1 MIEKI
6 KVFYFNSI
14 KRRVI
19 VTIVLTHV
27 ILMGIFVY
35 DLINEQQKFLKKQS
49 FEQLKSLTK
58 SVAQN
63 SVSWILSNDYV
74 GLEELIDSI
83 SKYPNLEYAMILNKE
98 GKIIA
103 HTDLE
108 YVNMYLSDELSVA
121 FLFSKKIEPILLIQ
135 NKKIIDYITPI
146 FRDEQHIG
154 WARIAINQDKI
165 SQNLQ
170 TILYEGVLFI
180 LIAIVTGYLFA
191 YFLAT
196 NITKDLYSLIKIA
209 TQTATGNRNKRVNL
223 NRKDELGILGNEI
236 NRMLD
241 IMERN
246 EKELEISNKEL
257 EKDIVK
263 LEFMDNK
270 LTQLNRDLEKKVEEK
285 TFELKKLNENLKKE
299 IQEEVEQNRQKDNML
314 FQQSKMASMGE
325 MIENIAHQWR
335 QPLSLISTSASG
347 IKINKE
353 YGTLS
358 DELLDEAVDNIMNGT
373 KFLSNTIDDF
383 RDFYK
388 VDKTKERFNIKE
400 VLDKTLKLTSSR
412 FTNRAIKVIKD
423 CEELYILGFENE
435 LIQVFINILNNARD
449 QLENFS
455 HDERF
460 IFISVKKD
468 ENRAVISIKDNAGGI
483 KEEII
488 NRIFEPYF
496 TTKHQAKGTG
506 IGLYMTEE
514 IIEKHMFGNLLIQNV
529 DVIYEEKNYKGAEV
543 IIELNNNHSA

>member
-246 EKELEISNKEL
+246 EKELKISNKEL

-496 TTKHQAKGTG
+496 TTKGSDKGTG
-506 IGLYMTEE
+506 IGLFMSKE
-514 IIEKHMFGNLLIQNV
+514 IIEKHFYGEIFAKNETLIYNKK
-529 DVIYEEKNYKGAEV
+529 EYKGANF
-543 IIELNNNHSA
+543 IIYLPL

>member
-63 SVSWILSNDYV
+63 SVSWILPNDYV

-223 NRKDELGILGNEI
+223 NRK
-236 NRMLD
+236 
-241 IMERN
+241 
-246 EKELEISNKEL
+246 
-257 EKDIVK
+257 
-263 LEFMDNK
+263 
-270 LTQLNRDLEKKVEEK
+270 
-285 TFELKKLNENLKKE
+285 
-299 IQEEVEQNRQKDNML
+299 
-314 FQQSKMASMGE
+314 
-325 MIENIAHQWR
+325 
-335 QPLSLISTSASG
+335 
-347 IKINKE
+347 
-353 YGTLS
+353 
-358 DELLDEAVDNIMNGT
+358 
-373 KFLSNTIDDF
+373 
-383 RDFYK
+383 
-388 VDKTKERFNIKE
+388 
-400 VLDKTLKLTSSR
+400 
-412 FTNRAIKVIKD
+412 
-423 CEELYILGFENE
+423 
-435 LIQVFINILNNARD
+435 
-449 QLENFS
+449 
-455 HDERF
+455 
-460 IFISVKKD
+460 
-468 ENRAVISIKDNAGGI
+468 
-483 KEEII
+483 
-488 NRIFEPYF
+488 
-496 TTKHQAKGTG
+496 
-506 IGLYMTEE
+506 
-514 IIEKHMFGNLLIQNV
+514 NV
-529 DVIYEEKNYKGAEV
+529 
-543 IIELNNNHSA
+543 S

>member
-496 TTKHQAKGTG
+496 TTKGSDKGTG
-506 IGLYMTEE
+506 IGLFMSKE
-514 IIEKHMFGNLLIQNV
+514 IIEKHFYGEIFAKNETLIYNKK
-529 DVIYEEKNYKGAEV
+529 EYKGANF
-543 IIELNNNHSA
+543 IIYLPL

>member
-1 MIEKI
+1 MLH
-6 KVFYFNSI
+6 FYF
-14 KRRVI
+14 
-19 VTIVLTHV
+19 
-27 ILMGIFVY
+27 
-35 DLINEQQKFLKKQS
+35 Q
-49 FEQLKSLTK
+49 
-58 SVAQN
+58 
-63 SVSWILSNDYV
+63 
-74 GLEELIDSI
+74 
-83 SKYPNLEYAMILNKE
+83 
-98 GKIIA
+98 
-103 HTDLE
+103 
-108 YVNMYLSDELSVA
+108 
-121 FLFSKKIEPILLIQ
+121 KKIEPILLIQ

-496 TTKHQAKGTG
+496 TTKGSDKGTG
-506 IGLYMTEE
+506 IGLFMSKE
-514 IIEKHMFGNLLIQNV
+514 IIEKHFYGEIFAKNETLIYNKK
-529 DVIYEEKNYKGAEV
+529 EYKGANF
-543 IIELNNNHSA
+543 IIYLPL

>member
-1 MIEKI
+1 M
-6 KVFYFNSI
+6 
-14 KRRVI
+14 
-19 VTIVLTHV
+19 L
-27 ILMGIFVY
+27 
-35 DLINEQQKFLKKQS
+35 D
-49 FEQLKSLTK
+49 
-58 SVAQN
+58 
-63 SVSWILSNDYV
+63 
-74 GLEELIDSI
+74 
-83 SKYPNLEYAMILNKE
+83 
-98 GKIIA
+98 
-103 HTDLE
+103 
-108 YVNMYLSDELSVA
+108 
-121 FLFSKKIEPILLIQ
+121 KIE
-135 NKKIIDYITPI
+135 
-146 FRDEQHIG
+146 E
-154 WARIAINQDKI
+154 
-165 SQNLQ
+165 
-170 TILYEGVLFI
+170 
-180 LIAIVTGYLFA
+180 
-191 YFLAT
+191 
-196 NITKDLYSLIKIA
+196 
-209 TQTATGNRNKRVNL
+209 
-223 NRKDELGILGNEI
+223 
-236 NRMLD
+236 
-241 IMERN
+241 N

-496 TTKHQAKGTG
+496 TTKGSDKGTG
-506 IGLYMTEE
+506 IGLFMSKE
-514 IIEKHMFGNLLIQNV
+514 IIEKHFYGEIFAKNETLIYNKK
-529 DVIYEEKNYKGAEV
+529 EYKGANF
-543 IIELNNNHSA
+543 IIYLPL

>member
-388 VDKTKERFNIKE
+388 VDKTKDRFNIKE

-496 TTKHQAKGTG
+496 TTKGSDKGTG
-506 IGLYMTEE
+506 IGLFMSKE
-514 IIEKHMFGNLLIQNV
+514 IIEKHFYGEIFAKNETLIYNKK
-529 DVIYEEKNYKGAEV
+529 EYKGANF
-543 IIELNNNHSA
+543 IIYLPL